1 MYFKILK
8 LKGGFFTAKLYLQS
22 VGSRV
27 PLNMDCLGTNTGDYA
42 NNFFNLTGE
51 LFKSIEETNG
61 ASILLDASNH
71 SNVDFIKDFLGGLA
85 NVANSKVPSSKM
97 LMDDGYTQTVLVLEK
112 YKEEYDK
119 EYSLTSYIGINN
131 RHNYRREDMDIDS
144 LYLFMNKSIIRFEDA
159 MDLSSLS
166 YDVKVEM
173 KEIKEYNFKKLIY
186 WVVKAFREYSSDE
199 GRDYYKSNWADTS
212 YSQDF
217 TFPEEEIRALEKYLE
232 NNKD

>member
-71 SNVDFIKDFLGGLA
+71 SNVDFIKDFLGGLLIIA
-85 NVANSKVPSSKM
+85 TSKKSISKM
-97 LMDDGYTQTVLVLEK
+97 LMDDGCTQTVLILEK
-112 YKEEYDK
+112 HKGEYEI
-119 EYSLTSYIGINN
+119 EYSLTSYIGINK

-186 WVVKAFREYSSDE
+186 SVVKAFREYSSDE
-199 GRDYYKSNWADTS
+199 GRNYYKSNWADTS

-217 TFPEEEIRALEKYLE
+217 TFPEEEIRALGKYLE